1 MDKVDMIIMESES
14 VARGLINVIFK
25 NPDENHY
32 KSDAKKNGLYKT
44 LLWYKT
50 IYWVY
55 LEGWSKPEM
64 EFLSTLQF

>member
-50 IYWVY
+50 IY
-55 LEGWSKPEM
+55 
-64 EFLSTLQF
+64 